1 MRSQHFWAS
10 RWLIVAPALLA
21 SIFSFIP
28 SASADPAP
36 GLSTSYYTIDVVP
49 PVMSDSEYPLCGSEV
64 ENNINR
70 SYDGEPY
77 LDCTGDLFMVHM
89 TGFITIPV
97 HDTIEFWLA
106 TDDGGRIN
114 IGGNEWGDWN
124 DQGCTWMESGEID
137 IVAGSQPLDLWMYEN
152 GGSSCLMLAWN
163 IDNEGFAIVP
173 DEAFTTD
180 YQQPVDTTIPD
191 TTIPDT
197 TIPDTTIPETTTTW
211 TTSTTT
217 TSTTVAPTTVPATT
231 PSTTSILQTTSTTT
245 TKAPPPATMPPPPT
259 TQAPPPE
266 TVAPPPATTSS
277 TTTTSTTS
285 TTSTQPPPPETVPP
299 PPTTMPAPP
308 ETNPE
313 PPPTLPYVLQP
324 LFPPVPNT
332 MPEPPATI
340 PTIPLPPDTMPLPPD
355 TMPPPPDTL
364 PEAPQAPETSEPAE
378 DAPLPPISDEAVV
391 EALADIEQATPAEVK
406 AIVTELLAFA
416 LTTDQA
422 VSVASEPAVLEVLT
436 NAEAEQVFEQVAVEE
451 LSTEQAVE
459 LVAAVQEAPTKV
471 RKAFEAVLNLFEGFA
486 DDYTMTNQTVPIK
499 TRRALIALGAV
510 FLVSAPAPIRRN
522 R

>member
-1 MRSQHFWAS
+1 MERSISRLGRS

-36 GLSTSYYTIDVVP
+36 GLSTSYYTIDEIP
-49 PVMSDSEYPLCGSEV
+49 PVQSTTEYELCGSEV

-77 LDCTGDLFMVHM
+77 QDCTNDLFMVHM
-89 TGFITIPV
+89 TGFITIPE
-97 HDTIEFWLA
+97 HQTIEFWLA
-106 TDDGGRIN
+106 SDDGGIIN
-114 IGGNEWGDWN
+114 IGGNEWGSWN
-124 DQGCTWMESGEID
+124 DQGCSATESGQID
-137 IVAGSQPLDLWMYEN
+137 ISAGAANLNLFMYEN
-152 GGSSCLMLAWN
+152 GGASCLMLAWN
-163 IDNEGFAIVP
+163 INNEGWSIVP
-173 DEAFTTD
+173 DEAFTTNG
-180 YQQPVDTTIPD
+180 
-191 TTIPDT
+191 
-197 TIPDTTIPETTTTW
+197 ESTTT

-217 TSTTVAPTTVPATT
+217 TSTTTTTIPQTT
-231 PSTTSILQTTSTTT
+231 TTIPETTTTSTTT
-245 TKAPPPATMPPPPT
+245 TSTVPPT
-259 TQAPPPE
+259 T
-266 TVAPPPATTSS
+266 TTSS
-277 TTTTSTTS
+277 STTTSTTS
-285 TTSTQPPPPETVPP
+285 TTTTQPPPPETVPP
-299 PPTTMPAPP
+299 PPTTMSTPP
-308 ETNPE
+308 ETIPE
-313 PPPTLPYVLQP
+313 PPPTLPFVLQP
-324 LFPPVPNT
+324 LFPPTPST

-340 PTIPLPPDTMPLPPD
+340 PTIPLPPDTMPPPPD
-355 TMPPPPDTL
+355 TLPPPPDTL

-378 DAPLPPISDEAVV
+378 DTELPPISNEAVV
-391 EALADIEQATPAEVK
+391 EALADIEQATPTEVK

-459 LVAAVQEAPTKV
+459 LVAAVQDAPSSV

-486 DDYTMTNQTVPIK
+486 DDYVMTNQTVPIK
-499 TRRALIALGAV
+499 TRRALIALSAV

-522 R
+522 K

>member
-1 MRSQHFWAS
+1 MRRS
-10 RWLIVAPALLA
+10 RWLIVAPALVA
-21 SIFSFIP
+21 IVWSFVSP
-28 SASADPAP
+28 VSAEPVQ
-36 GLSTSYYTIDVVP
+36 GLNATYYTIDEIP
-49 PVMSDSEYPLCGSEV
+49 PVQSTTEYSLCGSEL

-77 LDCTGDLFMVHM
+77 LDCTVDLFMVHM

-106 TDDGGRIN
+106 SDDGGTIK
-114 IGGNEWGDWN
+114 IGTDEWGSWN
-124 DQGCTWMESGEID
+124 DQGCSATESGQID
-137 IVAGSQPLDLWMYEN
+137 IVAGSQPLDVWMYEN
-152 GGSSCLMLAWN
+152 GGGTCLMLAWN
-163 IDNEGFAIVP
+163 IDGQGWSMVP

-180 YQQPVDTTIPD
+180 YQQPPD

-197 TIPDTTIPETTTTW
+197 TMPETTTTW

-217 TSTTVAPTTVPATT
+217 TSTTVAQTTVPATN
-231 PSTTSILQTTSTTT
+231 PSTTSTPQTMPTYTV
-245 TKAPPPATMPPPPT
+245 PPTMPPPP
-259 TQAPPPE
+259 A
-266 TVAPPPATTSS
+266 
-277 TTTTSTTS
+277 
-285 TTSTQPPPPETVPP
+285 TVPP

-308 ETNPE
+308 ETI
-313 PPPTLPYVLQP
+313 
-324 LFPPVPNT
+324 
-332 MPEPPATI
+332 PEPPATLPVI
-340 PTIPLPPDTMPLPPD
+340 LQPLLPPMTLPELPTYATVQPPQTLPFVAPPATIPLPPATLPLPP
-355 TMPPPPDTL
+355 TTAPQP
-364 PEAPQAPETSEPAE
+364 PQAPETSQPAK
-378 DAPLPPISDEAVV
+378 DAPLPPIADKAVV
-391 EALADIEQATPAEVK
+391 EALATISQASPAQVQ
-406 AIVTELLAFA
+406 AVVTELLAFA

-510 FLVSAPAPIRRN
+510 FLVSAPAPTRRN
-522 R
+522 RR

>member
-1 MRSQHFWAS
+1 
-10 RWLIVAPALLA
+10 
-21 SIFSFIP
+21 
-28 SASADPAP
+28 
-36 GLSTSYYTIDVVP
+36 LSTSYYTIDEIP
-49 PVMSDSEYPLCGSEV
+49 PVMSDTEYPLCGSEV

-77 LDCTGDLFMVHM
+77 LDCTYDLFMVQM
-89 TGFITIPV
+89 TGFITIPE
-97 HDTIEFWLA
+97 HQTIEFWIA
-106 TDDGGRIN
+106 ADDGGVVD
-114 IGGNEWGDWN
+114 IGGHQLGDW
-124 DQGCTWMESGEID
+124 DVKGCSATESGQID
-137 IVAGSQPLDLWMYEN
+137 ISAGSVPLNFWFYEAY
-152 GGSSCLMLAWN
+152 GGTCAMLAWN
-163 IDNEGFAIVP
+163 IDGQGWEIVP

-180 YQQPVDTTIPD
+180 YQQPVQTTIPD

-197 TIPDTTIPETTTTW
+197 TMPETTTTW

-217 TSTTVAPTTVPATT
+217 TSTIAESTTVPATN
-231 PSTTSILQTTSTTT
+231 PLTTSTPQTMPT
-245 TKAPPPATMPPPPT
+245 YTVPPTMPPPP
-259 TQAPPPE
+259 A
-266 TVAPPPATTSS
+266 
-277 TTTTSTTS
+277 
-285 TTSTQPPPPETVPP
+285 TVPL

-308 ETNPE
+308 ET
-313 PPPTLPYVLQP
+313 
-324 LFPPVPNT
+324 
-332 MPEPPATI
+332 MPEPPATL
-340 PTIPLPPDTMPLPPD
+340 PVVLQPLLPPMTLPELPTYATVQPPQTLPFVAPPATIPLPPATLPLPP
-355 TMPPPPDTL
+355 TTAPQP
-364 PEAPQAPETSEPAE
+364 PQAPETSQPTKEAE
-378 DAPLPPISDEAVV
+378 LPSIADKAVV
-391 EALADIEQATPAEVK
+391 EALANIEQATPAQVQ
-406 AIVTELLAFA
+406 AVVTELLAFA

-451 LSTEQAVE
+451 LSSEQAVE

>member
-1 MRSQHFWAS
+1 MRSS
-10 RWLIVAPALLA
+10 RWLIVAPALVA
-21 SIFSFIP
+21 IVWSFVSP
-28 SASADPAP
+28 VAAEPVQ
-36 GLSTSYYTIDVVP
+36 GLDATHYTIDEIP
-49 PVMSDSEYPLCGSEV
+49 PVQSTTEYELCGSEL

-77 LDCTGDLFMVHM
+77 LDCTNDLFMVHM

-97 HDTIEFWLA
+97 HETIEFWLA
-106 TDDGGRIN
+106 SDDGGTIK
-114 IGGNEWGDWN
+114 IGTDEWGSWN
-124 DQGCTWMESGEID
+124 DQGCSATESGQID
-137 IVAGSQPLDLWMYEN
+137 ISAGSQPLDVWMYEN
-152 GGSSCLMLAWN
+152 GGGTCLMLAWN
-163 IDNEGFAIVP
+163 IDGQGWSIVP

-180 YQQPVDTTIPD
+180 YQQPPD

-197 TIPDTTIPETTTTW
+197 TMPETTTTW
-211 TTSTTT
+211 TTTT
-217 TSTTVAPTTVPATT
+217 TSTIAESTTVPATN
-231 PSTTSILQTTSTTT
+231 PSTTSTPQTTSTYTV
-245 TKAPPPATMPPPPT
+245 PPTMPPPP
-259 TQAPPPE
+259 A
-266 TVAPPPATTSS
+266 
-277 TTTTSTTS
+277 
-285 TTSTQPPPPETVPP
+285 TVPQ

-308 ETNPE
+308 ET
-313 PPPTLPYVLQP
+313 
-324 LFPPVPNT
+324 
-332 MPEPPATI
+332 MPEPPATLPPVLQPFI
-340 PTIPLPPDTMPLPPD
+340 PLIPSTVPEPPATLPTIPLPPATISLPLATLPLPP
-355 TMPPPPDTL
+355 TTAPQP
-364 PEAPQAPETSEPAE
+364 PQAPVTSQPAKE
-378 DAPLPPISDEAVV
+378 AELPPIADKAVV
-391 EALADIEQATPAEVK
+391 EALATISQATPAQVQ
-406 AIVTELLAFA
+406 AVVTELLAFA

-451 LSTEQAVE
+451 LSSEQATE

>member
-1 MRSQHFWAS
+1 MRSQHFSPS

-21 SIFSFIP
+21 TVWSFVSP
-28 SASADPAP
+28 LSADSIQ
-36 GLSTSYYTIDVVP
+36 GLNTTYYVIDEIP
-49 PVMSDSEYPLCGSEV
+49 PVKSDSVYPICGSEI

-89 TGFITIPV
+89 TGFITIPE
-97 HDTIEFWLA
+97 HQTIEFWLA
-106 TDDGGRIN
+106 SDDGGTIK
-114 IGGNEWGDWN
+114 IGTEEWGTWN
-124 DQGCTWMESGEID
+124 DQGCSATESGQID
-137 IVAGSQPLDLWMYEN
+137 ISAGSLPLDVWMYEN
-152 GGSSCLMLAWN
+152 GGGTCLMLAWN
-163 IDNEGFAIVP
+163 IDNSGWAMVP

-180 YQQPVDTTIPD
+180 YQQPVQTTIPD

-197 TIPDTTIPETTTTW
+197 TIPDTTMPETTTTW
-211 TTSTTT
+211 ETTT
-217 TSTTVAPTTVPATT
+217 TSTTVEPTTVPATDPPTTTTLPTTTSLSPTTTEETIPDSTTTEAPT
-231 PSTTSILQTTSTTT
+231 PTSTLPPVSSETSSTSSTSSSTTSTST
-245 TKAPPPATMPPPPT
+245 
-259 TQAPPPE
+259 
-266 TVAPPPATTSS
+266 

-285 TTSTQPPPPETVPP
+285 TTTTTLP
-299 PPTTMPAPP
+299 PPTT
-308 ETNPE
+308 TL
-313 PPPTLPYVLQP
+313 PPPIT
-324 LFPPVPNT
+324 
-332 MPEPPATI
+332 
-340 PTIPLPPDTMPLPPD
+340 
-355 TMPPPPDTL
+355 TL
-364 PEAPQAPETSEPAE
+364 PEPPQAPETSQPAK

-391 EALADIEQATPAEVK
+391 EALADIEQATPAQVQ
-406 AIVTELLAFA
+406 AIITELLAFD
-416 LTTDQA
+416 LSPNQA

-451 LSTEQAVE
+451 LTTEQAVE

-486 DDYTMTNQTVPIK
+486 DDYVMTNQNVPIK

>member
-1 MRSQHFWAS
+1 MFRS

-28 SASADPAP
+28 SASAEPAP

-49 PVMSDSEYPLCGSEV
+49 PVMSDSVYPLCGSEV

-97 HDTIEFWLA
+97 HETIEFWLA
-106 TDDGGRIN
+106 SDDGGIIN
-114 IGGNEWGDWN
+114 IDGNEWGNWG
-124 DQGCTWMESGEID
+124 DQGCSATESGQID
-137 IVAGSQPLDLWMYEN
+137 ISAGSQPLDLWMYEN
-152 GGSSCLMLAWN
+152 GGGTCVMLAWN
-163 IDNEGFAIVP
+163 IDGQGFEIVP
-173 DEAFTTD
+173 DEAFTTN
-180 YQQPVDTTIPD
+180 YQQPPNTTIPD
-191 TTIPDT
+191 TTM
-197 TIPDTTIPETTTTW
+197 PETTTTW

-217 TSTTVAPTTVPATT
+217 TSTTVEPTTVPATN
-231 PSTTSILQTTSTTT
+231 PSTTSTPQTTYTYPPETMPP
-245 TKAPPPATMPPPPT
+245 APPATVPPPPITMPAPPETIPEPPATLPVVLQPFIPPMTLPELPTYATVQPPQTLPFVTPPATMPPPP
-259 TQAPPPE
+259 
-266 TVAPPPATTSS
+266 ATL
-277 TTTTSTTS
+277 
-285 TTSTQPPPPETVPP
+285 PL
-299 PPTTMPAPP
+299 PPTTAP
-308 ETNPE
+308 
-313 PPPTLPYVLQP
+313 QP
-324 LFPPVPNT
+324 
-332 MPEPPATI
+332 
-340 PTIPLPPDTMPLPPD
+340 
-355 TMPPPPDTL
+355 
-364 PEAPQAPETSEPAE
+364 PQAPETSQPAK
-378 DAPLPPISDEAVV
+378 DAELPPIADKAVV
-391 EALADIEQATPAEVK
+391 EALANIEEATPAEVQ
-406 AIVTELLAFA
+406 AVVTELLAFA

-451 LSTEQAVE
+451 LSTEQATE